1 LEDLNTTTDK
11 LQGIKSVIEKVK
23 RQHKEMINR
32 TFFCEKC
39 NRTVLKT
46 LPKLYQ
52 TDTVKCSCGCELIP
66 N

>member
-1 LEDLNTTTDK
+1 MEDLNTTTDK
-11 LQGIKSVIEKVK
+11 LQNIKGVIEKVK

-32 TFFCEKC
+32 KFFCEKC

-46 LPKLYQ
+46 LPKLYNP
-52 TDTVKCSCGCELIP
+52 DTVKCSCGCELKP